1 MALGRILEWALKVLL
16 LLQFLDAQVPLLLLY
31 LL

>member
-1 MALGRILEWALKVLL
+1 VALGRILEWALKVLL